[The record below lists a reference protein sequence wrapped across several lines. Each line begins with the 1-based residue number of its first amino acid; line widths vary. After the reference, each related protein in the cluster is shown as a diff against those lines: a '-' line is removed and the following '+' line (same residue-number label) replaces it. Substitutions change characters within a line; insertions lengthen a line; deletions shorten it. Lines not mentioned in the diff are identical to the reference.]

1 MGSTSQWIDQG
12 DGVNI
17 TQAAFIS
24 QNIFSYLFWAGSS
37 YEPRSGQVTNPCLK
51 KGVGWRAM
59 LKKRE
64 LMTTGLGDNRSFC
77 LLLLVYEQPEP
88 HGS

>member
-1 MGSTSQWIDQG
+1 MGSMSQWIDQG

-37 YEPRSGQVTNPCLK
+37 YKPRSGQVTNPCLEK
-51 KGVGWRAM
+51 RGGVEGAVKEERTHDHWAGR
-59 LKKRE
+59 
-64 LMTTGLGDNRSFC
+64 
-77 LLLLVYEQPEP
+77 
-88 HGS
+88 